1 MKKPTKEEWLK
12 HHTEMHILAKQA
24 ARLNRYIFDP
34 KTKLEFVKP
43 KSLGRSIA
51 MLHTTNEQLKK
62 PHKEVWLVQAFDET
76 DTDTILL
83 FYYAFTDRDEAIK
96 VRDAGLAANTWAADR
111 WTLERVVLD
120 DAEDAMRT
128 IIEMATDTAKGRL

>member
-1 MKKPTKEEWLK
+1 MKRPTKQEWLK
-12 HHTEMHILAKQA
+12 HQAEMHILAKQA

-34 KTKLEFVKP
+34 ETKLEFVKP
-43 KSLGRSIA
+43 KSLERSIT
-51 MLHTTNEQLKK
+51 MLCEMKK

>member
-43 KSLGRSIA
+43 RSIA
-51 MLHTTNEQLKK
+51 MLHEINPLKK
-62 PHKEVWLVQAFDET
+62 MKIDTTVTIRVPMTKKEVTAYVGKPCKDREVGCPTCDAWKEWHMNYRYVTVQVN
-76 DTDTILL
+76 
-83 FYYAFTDRDEAIK
+83 R
-96 VRDAGLAANTWAADR
+96 
-111 WTLERVVLD
+111 
-120 DAEDAMRT
+120 AEMVALM
-128 IIEMATDTAKGRL
+128 IAGRL